1 MDQIRHKV
9 AIVGAAETDDLG
21 TLPGMSRLALHA
33 QAARN
38 ALNDAGLKLS
48 DVDGLLCAGAIPN
61 EVAEYLGIQ
70 PRYIDG
76 TSVGGCSFMI
86 HVRHAVAAIMAG
98 YCDVALITHG
108 ESGRSRIDMGGGGSR
123 QSPGAQYE
131 APFAIGGAP
140 TTFSIPV
147 LRHFHE
153 YGTTKEHLAHIAA
166 STRAWAN
173 LNPMAMMGS
182 HRRTPERGGGPI
194 TPQDV
199 LNSRM
204 ICYPFNLLD
213 CCVVADGGGALV
225 LVSEERAKDL
235 ARPPVYVLGA
245 GEANAHWMV
254 SQMRDHTTADS
265 YTISGKA
272 AYTSAG
278 LGPEDIDHCMF
289 YDAFTFTPL
298 MAAEDLGFVPKGE
311 GGPFFAET
319 KTGPNG
325 EVIYK
330 AGPGGDFPMNTNGG
344 GLSYCHTGM
353 YGMFA
358 IIESVVQLRGEAGE
372 RQVDGVNVSM
382 AHGPGG
388 MFASA
393 GTLILANA

>member
-21 TLPGMSRLALHA
+21 TMPEMSRLALHA
-33 QAARN
+33 QSARN
-38 ALNDAGLKLS
+38 ALDDAGLKLS

-108 ESGRSRIDMGGGGSR
+108 ESGKSRVDMGGRPGR
-123 QSPGAQYE
+123 QSPGAQFE

-153 YGTTKEHLAHIAA
+153 YGTTKLQLAHIAA
-166 STRAWAN
+166 ATRAWAN

-182 HRRTPERGGGPI
+182 QRRAPERGGGPI
-194 TPQDV
+194 TPEDV

-225 LVSEERAKDL
+225 LVSEERARDFPK
-235 ARPPVYVLGA
+235 PPVYVLGA
-245 GEANAHWMV
+245 GEAASHWMV
-254 SQMRDHTTADS
+254 SQMPDHTTADA
-265 YTISGKA
+265 YTISGNA
-272 AYTSAG
+272 AYQSAG
-278 LGPEDIDHCMF
+278 LGPEDIDHVMF

-298 MAAEDLGFVPKGE
+298 MAAEDLGFAPKGE

-319 KTGPNG
+319 KTGADG

-330 AGPGGDFPMNTNGG
+330 SGPGGDFPMNTNGG

-358 IIESVVQLRGEAGE
+358 IIESVRQLRGECGE
-372 RQVDGVNVSM
+372 RQVPGVNVSM

-388 MFASA
+388 MFASG
-393 GTLILANA
+393 GTLILANE

>member
-21 TLPGMSRLALHA
+21 TLPSMSRLALHA